1 VRQAATTP
9 RFSPPKCDRAAAAG
23 PLPGVQIPTI
33 TIGCGQ
39 VVGVD
44 AVPVRVEATARHA
57 GDGTPR
63 LLGLVD
69 ACVREAYH
77 RVLQAFFALAL
88 PSPRGVTTVN
98 FAPAALH
105 KHGSGF
111 DLPLAL
117 ALAGAAGLFPAE
129 RAARLYA
136 FGEVSLKGEV
146 LPARGAVGVAI
157 AARRHGAQALVCSP
171 GDASLCTVVDGLQ
184 LHGAATIADA
194 ILWLAGHRALPPPP
208 PLPPRADEP
217 VPDLA
222 DVRGHTTPKRAL
234 AVAAAGGH
242 NLLFVGPP
250 GTGKSALL
258 RRLPGILPPLSP
270 GERLAVLQVHA
281 AAGTAQPVLR
291 RPLRAPHHTS
301 SAASL
306 LGGGADVRPG
316 EVTLAHHGVLFLDEL
331 PEFRRDVLEAMRQ
344 PLEDGTVTVG
354 RARQTVTMP
363 AQFLLVAAMNPCPC
377 GWRGHRQRPC
387 LCTPAAIARYR
398 SRLSGP
404 LLDRLDLQVEV
415 PALSPAELRAPEDPA
430 GGTAAWRE
438 RVLVAHARQVRRQT
452 RDGAFVPN
460 ARLAD
465 RALLAA
471 CAADEPALL
480 AVDDVLRRHHQSGRG
495 RVRLLRLART
505 LADLDDRD
513 RIADVDVLEA
523 AALRGFAAV
532 MA

>member
-1 VRQAATTP
+1 M
-9 RFSPPKCDRAAAAG
+9 
-23 PLPGVQIPTI
+23 QIPTI
-33 TIGCGQ
+33 TIGCGLVQ
-39 VVGVD
+39 GVE
-44 AVPVRVEATARHA
+44 AIPVQVEATARHA

-77 RVLQAFFALAL
+77 RVLQAFFALDL

-98 FAPAALH
+98 FAPASLR
-105 KHGSGF
+105 KQGSGF

-117 ALAGAAGLFPAE
+117 ALAGAAGLFPPE
-129 RAARLYA
+129 RAEGLFA
-136 FGEVSLKGEV
+136 FGEISLRGEI
-146 LPARGAVGVAI
+146 LPARGAVSI
-157 AARRHGAQALVCSP
+157 ALTAQQQRARAMLCSLA
-171 GDASLCTVVDGLQ
+171 DASLCAVVEGLP
-184 LHGAATIADA
+184 LHGAATLADA
-194 ILWLAGHRALPPPP
+194 IFWLAGRRPLP
-208 PLPPRADEP
+208 PLPAAVRPADPP

-222 DVRGHTTPKRAL
+222 DLRGHTTPKRAL
-234 AVAAAGGH
+234 TVAAAGGH

-258 RRLPGILPPLSP
+258 RRLPGLLPPLSAA
-270 GERLAVLQVHA
+270 ERRAVLQVHA
-281 AAGTAQPVLR
+281 AAGLSLPGER

-301 SAASL
+301 SSASV

-331 PEFRRDVLEAMRQ
+331 PEFRRDVLEALRQ

-377 GWRGHRQRPC
+377 GYRGHRQRPC
-387 LCTPAAIARYR
+387 LCTPSAIARYQ

-415 PALSPAELRAPEDPA
+415 PALSPAELRGPEDPM
-430 GGTAAWRE
+430 GSTATLRE
-438 RVLVAHARQVRRQT
+438 RVLVAHARQAHRQAT
-452 RDGAFVPN
+452 HDTFVPN
-460 ARLAD
+460 GRLAD

-471 CAADEPALL
+471 CAANEATLH
-480 AVDDVLRRHHQSGRG
+480 AVDEVQKRHHQSGRG

-505 LADLDDRD
+505 LADLDDRASVD
-513 RIADVDVLEA
+513 AIDVWEA
-523 AALRGFAAV
+523 AALRGFAAGG
-532 MA
+532 A

>member
-1 VRQAATTP
+1 VHT
-9 RFSPPKCDRAAAAG
+9 
-23 PLPGVQIPTI
+23 PTI
-33 TIGCGQ
+33 TIGCGL
-39 VVGVD
+39 VHGVD
-44 AVPVRVEATARHA
+44 AIPVQIEATTRSA

-77 RVLQAFFALAL
+77 RVLQAFFALEL
-88 PSPRGVTTVN
+88 PQPRGVTTVN
-98 FAPAALH
+98 FAPAALK

-117 ALAGAAGLFPAE
+117 ALAGAAGLFPPE
-129 RAARLYA
+129 RAHGLFA
-136 FGEVSLKGEV
+136 FGEVGLRGQI
-146 LPARGAVGVAI
+146 LPARGAVSVAI
-157 AARRHGAQALVCSP
+157 AAQRHGASAMLASP
-171 GDASLCTVVDGLQ
+171 ADASACLVVDGLP
-184 LHGAATIADA
+184 LFGAPTLADA
-194 ILWLAGHRALPPPP
+194 IFWLAGRRELP
-208 PLPPRADEP
+208 PLPKAAGGDA
-217 VPDLA
+217 VPCADLA
-222 DVRGHTTPKRAL
+222 DIRGHATPKLAL
-234 AVAAAGGH
+234 TVAAAGGH
-242 NLLFVGPP
+242 NLLLVGPP

-258 RRLPGILPPLSP
+258 RRLPGLLPPLAR

-281 AAGTAQPVLR
+281 AAGLPLPGEQ

-301 SAASL
+301 SAPSL
-306 LGGGADVRPG
+306 MGGGSDVRPG

-331 PEFRRDVLEAMRQ
+331 PEFRRDVLEALRQ
-344 PLEDGTVTVG
+344 PLEDGIVTVG

-377 GWRGHRQRPC
+377 GYRGHRQRPC
-387 LCTPAAIARYR
+387 VCTPAAIARYR

-415 PALSPAELRAPEDPA
+415 PALAPAELRAAEDEA
-430 GGTAAWRE
+430 AGTAALRA
-438 RVLVAHARQVRRQT
+438 RVLVAHARQLARQPQ
-452 RDGAFVPN
+452 AKQPVPN

-471 CAADEPALL
+471 CAADDAALAAL
-480 AVDDVLRRHHQSGRG
+480 DDVLRRHHQSGRG

-513 RIADVDVLEA
+513 CVTDIDVWQA
-523 AALRGFAAV
+523 AALRGFAASAV
-532 MA
+532 GSGV